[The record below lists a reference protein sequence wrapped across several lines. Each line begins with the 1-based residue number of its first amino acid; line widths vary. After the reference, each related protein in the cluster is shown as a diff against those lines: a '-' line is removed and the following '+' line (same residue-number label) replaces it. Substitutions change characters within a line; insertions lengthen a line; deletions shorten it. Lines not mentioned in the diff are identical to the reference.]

1 MSNEANSNT
10 KKAEMN
16 VFLLITVVMFPLL
29 TVLLVSGYGFSIWIY
44 QLLFGPT
51 GF

>member
-1 MSNEANSNT
+1 MSNEANSTT
-10 KKAEMN
+10 KKTEMN
-16 VFLLITVVMFPLL
+16 VFLFITVVLFPLL
-29 TVLLVSGYGFSIWIY
+29 SILLVSGYGFSIWIY